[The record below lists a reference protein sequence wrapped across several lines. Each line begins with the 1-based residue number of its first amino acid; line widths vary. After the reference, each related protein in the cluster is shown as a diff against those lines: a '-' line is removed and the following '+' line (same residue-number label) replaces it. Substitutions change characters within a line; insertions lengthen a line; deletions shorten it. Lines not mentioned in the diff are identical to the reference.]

1 MNSTHKVEVVPVVL
15 EKHPNAD
22 TLSLVRIFDHYVVCV
37 RTADWE
43 DKKTGA
49 YIPPDSI
56 VPDKP
61 EYSFLNGSTRI
72 RAKKFRGVQSQGL
85 LMPAPVGA
93 QIGDDVA
100 ELMGIKHWEPPID
113 FNMGE
118 AESDPPIP
126 GEKYD
131 VDSWFRYGNLLK
143 EGTIVEITEKIHGTN
158 CRITWQEGRLWVG
171 SRSQY
176 VRQSD
181 SNLYWQAVHA
191 TDWMVDI
198 ARSNPGMVFYGEVF
212 GWVQSLRYGA
222 TKSTPP
228 MLRIF
233 DIFSQGKFLN
243 AADRMKVLRINY
255 SIQDGEF
262 RRSPGISVW
271 EPPPQGEP
279 APVLYWGP
287 YSEAKV
293 MELISGQSTLIGPGC
308 KRVEHYREGIVIKPV
323 VEEWTME
330 IGRLILKAVSPEY
343 LEKSK

>member
-1 MNSTHKVEVVPVVL
+1 MNSTHKVEIVPVVL

-22 TLSLVRIFDHYVVCV
+22 TLSLVHIFDHYVVVV

-43 DKKTGA
+43 GKNIGA

-56 VPDKP
+56 VPDTP
-61 EYSFLNGSTRI
+61 EYSFLKGSRRI
-72 RAKKFRGVQSQGL
+72 RAKQFRGIQSQGM
-85 LMPAPVGA
+85 LMPAPEGA

-100 ELMGIKHWEPPID
+100 SIMGITHWEPPID
-113 FNMGE
+113 FTMGD

-126 GEKYD
+126 GQKYD
-131 VDSWFRYGNLLK
+131 IDSWFRYGNLLK

-158 CRITWQEGRLWVG
+158 CRITWQDGRLWVG

-176 VRQSD
+176 VRQSN
-181 SNLYWQAVHA
+181 SSLYWLAVQANS
-191 TDWMVDI
+191 WIVDI
-198 ARSNPGMVFYGEVF
+198 ARSNEGMVFYGEVF

-233 DIFSQGKFLN
+233 DIFANGKFLN
-243 AADRMKVLRINY
+243 TADRMTILRLSY
-255 SIQDGEF
+255 SVQSDGEF
-262 RRSPGISVW
+262 RLLPVESSQ
-271 EPPPQGEP
+271 PQGQP

-287 YSEAKV
+287 YSVEKV
-293 MELISGQSTLIGPGC
+293 NALISGQSTVIGPGPHYD
-308 KRVEHYREGIVIKPV
+308 RVTHYREGIVIKPV
-323 VEEWTME
+323 EEQWTLE

>member
-1 MNSTHKVEVVPVVL
+1 MNSTHRVEIVPVVL

-43 DKKTGA
+43 DKSIGA

-85 LMPAPVGA
+85 LMPAPEGA

-100 ELMGIKHWEPPID
+100 EIMGIKHWEPPID

-181 SNLYWQAVHA
+181 SNLYWQAVRA
-191 TDWMVDI
+191 NDWIEDI
-198 ARSNPGMVFYGEVF
+198 ARNNEGMIFYGEVF

-222 TKSTPP
+222 TRSTPP

-233 DIFSQGKFLN
+233 DIFHAGKFLN
-243 AADRMKVLRINY
+243 AMDRMKVLRVSY
-255 SIQDGEF
+255 SVQNGEF
-262 RRSPGISVW
+262 LHRCSDQ
-271 EPPPQGEP
+271 PQGKP

-287 YSEAKV
+287 YSAEKV
-293 MELISGQSTLIGPGC
+293 TELISGQSTVIGPGSA
-308 KRVEHYREGIVIKPV
+308 RVAHYREGIVIKPV